1 MKKILLIFICIF
13 SIGFVSS
20 FGYMI
25 SHLFTPVQQDIV
37 ATVCI
42 DPGHGGYDSGAS
54 NWPLL
59 EKDVTW
65 KITTRVKA
73 ILDSTPG
80 ITGVLSRGENECPE
94 IYQRGNMAKSI
105 RSRFS
110 S

>member
-42 DPGHGGYDSGAS
+42 DPGHGGYDSGAIG
-54 NWPLL
+54 NDGTY
-59 EKDVTW
+59 EKDIALEVSLRIGSMIS
-65 KITTRVKA
+65 KMDPSIQIIYTR
-73 ILDSTPG
+73 
-80 ITGVLSRGENECPE
+80 
-94 IYQRGNMAKSI
+94 QRSKSQ
-105 RSRFS
+105 S
-110 S
+110 

>member
-1 MKKILLIFICIF
+1 MEKKLKLKMALGLFVIWIVLFCIPN
-13 SIGFVSS
+13 
-20 FGYMI
+20 M
-25 SHLFTPVQQDIV
+25 VQANQDIV
-37 ATVCI
+37 VLL

>member
-1 MKKILLIFICIF
+1 MLVALL
-13 SIGFVSS
+13 VL
-20 FGYMI
+20 FGI
-25 SHLFTPVQQDIV
+25 PNIANANQDIIV
-37 ATVCI
+37 LL

-73 ILDSTPG
+73 ILDNTPG
-80 ITGVLSRGENECPE
+80 ITGVLSRGEDECPE
-94 IYQRGNMAKSI
+94 IYQRGNMAKNI
-105 RSRFS
+105 RSRLS